1 MIKPVTEIKAGDMVK
16 AKFMDAAQEVKYVKW
31 LPGPLIQLR
40 YSAFDVTV
48 HRHSETV
55 EVVSK

>member
-16 AKFMDAAQEVKYVKW
+16 AKFMATAREVKSVKW
-31 LPGPLIQLR
+31 LPGHLIQLR
-40 YSAFDVTV
+40 YSAFDITV